1 MTFSDSPTTRFWTF
15 NIFYWVV
22 FFALSLFVN
31 PLFSVFNTYFNV
43 VIVSVALFW
52 ALLLTGCYY
61 VVYNRLGFQNK
72 TYVFTIF
79 QALISAA
86 ILILLDLFARYWV
99 SPRLGMFNF
108 FPDTE
113 TTYGTNA
120 VSRMARLSDPKN
132 KAADNALQND
142 LYALFFAINYLTQ
155 AFKFFA
161 FFIWIIG
168 FNIYNY
174 SARLRKKEIEKL
186 AVENHAKDLELIN
199 LRSQLNPH
207 FLFNALNS
215 IHSLVMTKKE
225 TASDAVLLLS
235 DLMRYTLNYE
245 KRNLVP
251 LADEIAVV
259 EKYLQLE
266 KIRFG
271 KKLDAKLDIAD
282 DTLDVNI
289 PPIIVQTL
297 VENAI
302 KHGLKSS
309 LTGVLIKINSHLDND
324 SLTIHIINSGQ
335 LTTKDPSVFS
345 TPHNENGQ
353 KNGGIGIENTRRRLH
368 MIYGE
373 KAYFELRNLNDT
385 EVIATLKFPKI

>member
-1 MTFSDSPTTRFWTF
+1 MIFSDSLTARFWAF

-31 PLFSVFNTYFNV
+31 PLFSIYNTYFNV
-43 VIVSVALFW
+43 VITSAALFW
-52 ALLLTGCYY
+52 ALLLTGFYY
-61 VVYNRLGFQNK
+61 YVYNRLGFQNK

-79 QALISAA
+79 QALISATV
-86 ILILLDLFARYWV
+86 LILLDLFARYWINL
-99 SPRLGMFNF
+99 RLGIFDLF
-108 FPDTE
+108 EGKDS
-113 TTYGTNA
+113 YATNA
-120 VSRMARLSDPKN
+120 VSRMARISENGGAPESN
-132 KAADNALQND
+132 PLQKD
-142 LYALFFAINYLTQ
+142 VYALFFAINYLTQ

-186 AVENHAKDLELIN
+186 ALENHAKDLELIN

-215 IHSLVMTKKE
+215 IHSLVLTKKE

-271 KKLDAKLDIAD
+271 KKLDAELHIAD
-282 DTLDVNI
+282 DTLDINI

-302 KHGLKSS
+302 KHGLKSA
-309 LTGVLIKINSHLDND
+309 LTGVSIKINSHLDND
-324 SLTIHIINSGQ
+324 QLTINIINSGQ
-335 LTTKDPSVFS
+335 LTTKDPSVS
-345 TPHNENGQ
+345 APLHDENEQ
-353 KNGGIGIENTRRRLH
+353 KDGGIGIENTRRRLH

-373 KAYFELRNLNDT
+373 KAHFILKNLNET
-385 EVIATLKFPKI
+385 EVIATLQFPNS